1 MVGQKLQQTGS
12 LENDRVKFRYCLHS
26 DILKFQVKFMLV
38 FTNLLTELC
47 KLATEK
53 IKKLDVDFANM
64 TLMTG
69 GSVFNALNTNEL
81 LSKTGLKAII
91 QGYGTTEIGCF
102 ITVDD
107 STDFVPGSTG
117 FLGPTTQIKVWD
129 NL

>member
-1 MVGQKLQQTGS
+1 
-12 LENDRVKFRYCLHS
+12 
-26 DILKFQVKFMLV
+26 MLV

-47 KLATEK
+47 KLATEE
-53 IKKLDVDFANM
+53 IK
-64 TLMTG
+64 
-69 GSVFNALNTNEL
+69 NALNTNEL
-81 LSKTGLKAII
+81 LSKTVLKAII

-117 FLGPTTQIKVWD
+117 FLGPNTQIKVWD

>member
-1 MVGQKLQQTGS
+1 
-12 LENDRVKFRYCLHS
+12 
-26 DILKFQVKFMLV
+26 MLV

-47 KLATEK
+47 KLATEE

-64 TLMTG
+64 TFMTG
-69 GSVFNALNTNEL
+69 GSVFNTLNTNEL
-81 LSKTGLKAII
+81 LSKTGLKSII

-107 STDFVPGSTG
+107 STDFVPGSVG
-117 FLGPTTQIKVWD
+117 FLGPNTQIKVWN

>member
-1 MVGQKLQQTGS
+1 MAPNIV
-12 LENDRVKFRYCLHS
+12 
-26 DILKFQVKFMLV
+26 
-38 FTNLLTELC
+38 
-47 KLATEK
+47 LAP
-53 IKKLDVDFANM
+53 NM
-64 TLMTG
+64 TQ
-69 GSVFNALNTNEL
+69 NAERKHRTQNTNTAHFKSSNEL

-117 FLGPTTQIKVWD
+117 FLGPNTQIKVWD